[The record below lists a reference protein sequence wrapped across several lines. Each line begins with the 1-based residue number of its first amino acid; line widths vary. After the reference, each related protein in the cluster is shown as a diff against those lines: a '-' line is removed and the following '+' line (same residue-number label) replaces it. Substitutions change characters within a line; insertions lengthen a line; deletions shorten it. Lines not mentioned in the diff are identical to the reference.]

1 MKLASLLWLGAVVG
15 ALLSAACGGG
25 GGGGGK
31 TEYITF
37 AGVQVDPTCSYVVDE
52 LAVKFTDDAPPA
64 EVLNVLS
71 RYDARRIKEDVD
83 LGGGWIVEVDPDR
96 RESLRQALDGRAGV
110 ESVETVGFTHQP
122 GTDPQGFNPCGTP
135 VSQTEVP

>member
-1 MKLASLLWLGAVVG
+1 MKWNHLLGSGAVVG
-15 ALLSAACGGG
+15 ALLLVACGGG
-25 GGGGGK
+25 GGGAK

-52 LAVKFTDDAPPA
+52 LAVKFTDETPPE

-71 RYDARRIKEDVD
+71 RYDALRIKEDVD

-96 RESLRQALDGRAGV
+96 RASLRRALAGRAGV
-110 ESVETVGFTHQP
+110 EGVETVGFTHRP
-122 GTDPQGFNPCGTP
+122 GADPQGFNPCGTP
-135 VSQTEVP
+135 VSLSEAP

>member
-1 MKLASLLWLGAVVG
+1 MKLAVLLGPGAVVG
-15 ALLSAACGGG
+15 ALLLVACGG

-52 LAVKFTDDAPPA
+52 LAVKLTDDAPPE

-96 RESLRQALDGRAGV
+96 RESLRRALDGRAGV
-110 ESVETVGFTHQP
+110 EGVETVAFTHRP
-122 GTDPQGFNPCGTP
+122 GSDPQGFNPCGTP
-135 VSQTEVP
+135 VSQSEVP